1 QGDVAKVAV
10 VDAERGGAID
20 AMATGVHVTRRIAGE
35 PRRLLY
41 LADLKVRPEARGR
54 GLARRLMRRAALEM
68 EHGATPAF
76 GIVLGGNRAMAPLVD
91 DGPLAFRPMARI
103 RNYNV
108 FIGPRRQSRA
118 EADLVVRRAR
128 RTEAGELASL
138 WNRV

>member
-1 QGDVAKVAV
+1 MRGPVSYCLEREPDFFSLTRLQGDVAKVAV

-54 GLARRLMRRAALEM
+54 GLASRLMRRAALEM

-91 DGPLAFRPMARI
+91 DGPLA
-103 RNYNV
+103 
-108 FIGPRRQSRA
+108 
-118 EADLVVRRAR
+118 
-128 RTEAGELASL
+128 
-138 WNRV
+138 